1 MNKNQKSADDA
12 EIVIDYDFSGI
23 PEYKLSFA
31 HDLFHTIG
39 DVIGRSTRT
48 TISAKSNFYE
58 LGGNSLNS
66 IFTVSQLR
74 HKGYKIGITDFIKA
88 KTLEDILNRMNEEFV
103 DEDFMQLTAAP
114 LALHHKN
121 QTIE

>member
-1 MNKNQKSADDA
+1 MNMFFVDDT

-23 PEYKLSFA
+23 SEYKLSLA
-31 HDLFHTIG
+31 QDLFHTIG
-39 DVIGRSTRT
+39 EVIGRSTRT
-48 TISAKSNFYE
+48 TISAKSNFFE

-74 HKGYKIGITDFIKA
+74 RKGYKIGITDFLKA
-88 KTLEDILNRMNEEFV
+88 KTLQDVLDRMNEDIA
-103 DEDFMQLTAAP
+103 DEEFMQLTSTP
-114 LALHHKN
+114 LALNHKN

>member
-1 MNKNQKSADDA
+1 M
-12 EIVIDYDFSGI
+12 IDYDFSGI
-23 PEYKLSFA
+23 PEYKLSLA
-31 HDLFHTIG
+31 QDLFHTIG
-39 DVIGRSTRT
+39 EVIGRSTRT
-48 TISAKSNFYE
+48 TISASSNFYE

-88 KTLEDILNRMNEEFV
+88 KTLGDVLNRMNEDFV